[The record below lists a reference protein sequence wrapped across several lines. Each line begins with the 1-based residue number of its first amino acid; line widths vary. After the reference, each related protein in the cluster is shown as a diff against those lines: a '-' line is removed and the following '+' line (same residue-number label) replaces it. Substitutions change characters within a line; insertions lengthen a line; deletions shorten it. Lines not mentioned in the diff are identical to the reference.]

1 MKKYRVNK
9 QLVRTL
15 IKEHGLSIT
24 KFGQSLGHNHFNN
37 ALGETASGV
46 FTIDVIRKISE
57 ELDVDYEDLILTEFT
72 QAQALKSKKK
82 DKQTMFVS
90 RLDEFVPMPPKVP
103 EKGKLYITNRAGM
116 RILAAEKY
124 KGGVILYLQDYFEMS
139 IINQAIDDLKNL
151 DF

>member
-9 QLVRTL
+9 QLVKTL
-15 IKEHGLSIT
+15 IKEQGWSIS

-46 FTIDVIRKISE
+46 FTIDAIRKISD
-57 ELDVDYEDLILTEFT
+57 ELDIDPDELILTEFT
-72 QAQALKSKKK
+72 QAQALRKKKK
-82 DKQTMFVS
+82 DKPMMFVS

-124 KGGVILYLQDYFEMS
+124 KSGVVLYLQDYFEMS
-139 IINQAIDDLKNL
+139 IINQAIEDLKKL
-151 DF
+151 EF